1 MQSAVMRFLRR
12 TLWLCIGILALSWLG
27 AAVWAYWPY
36 PAEQA
41 ASSLASKNDRFVS
54 VDGMTLRYREWGN
67 KQAGRAS
74 LLLIHGFGNSLQSFR
89 SLAPLL
95 AETQHVIAIDM
106 VGYGLSAKPVDY
118 DYHNGPQARTL
129 IRAARRLGL
138 TDIVYIG
145 HSLGGAVALQAAVQ
159 DERAVGLVL
168 LNPGIIS
175 TGVPKIVQIT
185 LPPLPRMSAKLFAS
199 REFRGRFLK
208 KSYVNPEI
216 VTEQVIDDVMLA
228 TRSEGYMRGTT
239 SLMAQYR
246 EGEEIA
252 LAANVQVP
260 VLIPWGDQDRNKPLQ
275 EVTQLQALLPG
286 STLVRFAKAGHY
298 VHEEAPIEVARAIVD
313 WLNQPVR
320 VNAKSK

>member
-1 MQSAVMRFLRR
+1 MQSALMQFLKR
-12 TLWLCIGILALSWLG
+12 TLWLCTALLAAIWAG
-27 AAVWAYWPY
+27 ATIWAYWPHS
-36 PAEQA
+36 PEKAIP
-41 ASSLASKNDRFVS
+41 SLAEKDDRFVS
-54 VDGMTLRYREWGN
+54 VDGLALRYREWGS

-89 SLAPLL
+89 TLAPAL
-95 AETQHVIAIDM
+95 ARTHHVVAIDM
-106 VGYGLSAKPVDY
+106 VGYGLSEKPVAY

-129 IRAARRLGL
+129 IRAAHKLGL
-138 TDIVYIG
+138 DDIVYVG
-145 HSLGGAVALQAAVQ
+145 HSLGGAVALQAVVQ
-159 DERAVGLVL
+159 DHRAAGLVL

-208 KSYVNPEI
+208 TSYVNPEI
-216 VTEQVIDDVMLA
+216 VTEKVIDDVMLA
-228 TRSEGYMRGTT
+228 ARSEGYMRGTT

-252 LAANVQVP
+252 LASRVKVP
-260 VLIPWGDQDRNKPLQ
+260 VLIPWGDQDRNKPRQ
-275 EVTQLQALLPG
+275 EATELQALLPG
-286 STLVRFAKAGHY
+286 STLVRFANAGHY
-298 VHEEAPIEVARAIVD
+298 VNEEAPIEVAQTIVD
-313 WLNQPVR
+313 WLNQLAL